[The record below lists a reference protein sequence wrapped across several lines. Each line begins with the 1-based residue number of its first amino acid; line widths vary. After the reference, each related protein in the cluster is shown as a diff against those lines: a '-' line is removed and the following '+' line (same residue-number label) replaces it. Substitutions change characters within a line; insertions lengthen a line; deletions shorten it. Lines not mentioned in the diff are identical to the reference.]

1 MGKYVIKIWPE
12 EVRRELPTGI
22 ENFDNYFKIL
32 SGTFT
37 IFYVCNQ
44 TYNDT
49 QGVLGS
55 WINNL
60 FDDEF
65 ATVVSTYS
73 DVITVIGGFM
83 EKQPDLIEKAA
94 VLSRDGRT
102 SWIDMYT
109 LRGFNEVEAEN
120 IMVNYYKVLKS
131 LDYDVTLLF
140 MVKMPERCQSINQ
153 LYDFLNEIME
163 RNKGYR
169 GMRVMV
175 FYGDDFVDNWG
186 PKNALNALKTQV
198 NRFVQKLH
206 HAYVYVFS
214 YKGHLPEFHASI
226 ERMADNILLWDFDEE
241 REEKFLRIL
250 KTPILNSFYGKV
262 PYVLNQKGLP
272 EFKNTKIGV

>member
-1 MGKYVIKIWPE
+1 MEKDIIKIWPE

-60 FDDEF
+60 FDDEI

-73 DVITVIGGFM
+73 DVITVIRGFM
-83 EKQPDLIEKAA
+83 EKQPHLVEKSA
-94 VLSRDGRT
+94 VLARAGRT

-109 LRGFNEVEAEN
+109 LKGFNEVEAEKV
-120 IMVNYYKVLKS
+120 MVNHYKALKS
-131 LDYDVTLLF
+131 LNYDENLLF
-140 MVKMPERCQSINQ
+140 MVKMPERCQSVKQ
-153 LYDFLNEIME
+153 LYDFLSEIME

-169 GMRVMV
+169 GMRIMV
-175 FYGDDFVDNWG
+175 FYGDDLVDTWG
-186 PKNALNALKTQV
+186 PKNVLNVLKTQV
-198 NRFVQKLH
+198 NRFVHKLQ
-206 HAYVYVFS
+206 HAYVYIFS
-214 YKGHLPEFHASI
+214 YKGHLPKFHTFI
-226 ERMADNILLWDFDEE
+226 ERMADNILLWGFDGE
-241 REEKFLRIL
+241 REEKFLQIL

-272 EFKNTKIGV
+272 EFTV

>member
-1 MGKYVIKIWPE
+1 MEKDIIKIWPE

-44 TYNDT
+44 TYNDI

-60 FDDEF
+60 FDDEI

-73 DVITVIGGFM
+73 DVMTVIRGFM
-83 EKQPDLIEKAA
+83 EKQPHLVEKSA
-94 VLSRDGRT
+94 VLTRDGRT

-109 LRGFNEVEAEN
+109 LRGFNEVEAEKV
-120 IMVNYYKVLKS
+120 MVNYYKALKS
-131 LDYDVTLLF
+131 LNYDENLLF
-140 MVKMPERCQSINQ
+140 MVKMPERCQSVKQ

-169 GMRVMV
+169 GMRIMV
-175 FYGDDFVDNWG
+175 FYGDDLVDTWG
-186 PKNALNALKTQV
+186 PKNVLNVLKTQV
-198 NRFVQKLH
+198 NRFVHKLQ
-206 HAYVYVFS
+206 HAYVYIFS
-214 YKGHLPEFHASI
+214 YKGHLPKFHTFI
-226 ERMADNILLWDFDEE
+226 ERMADNILLWGFDGE
-241 REEKFLRIL
+241 REEKFLQIL

-272 EFKNTKIGV
+272 EFTV

>member
-1 MGKYVIKIWPE
+1 MEKDIIKIWPE

-44 TYNDT
+44 TYDDT

-60 FDDEF
+60 FDDEI

-73 DVITVIGGFM
+73 DVITVIRGFM
-83 EKQPDLIEKAA
+83 EKQPHLVEKSA
-94 VLSRDGRT
+94 VLARAGRT

-109 LRGFNEVEAEN
+109 LKGFNEVEAEKV
-120 IMVNYYKVLKS
+120 MVNHYKALKS
-131 LDYDVTLLF
+131 LNYDENLLF
-140 MVKMPERCQSINQ
+140 MVKMPERCQSVKQ
-153 LYDFLNEIME
+153 LYDFLSEIME

-169 GMRVMV
+169 GMRIMV
-175 FYGDDFVDNWG
+175 FYGDDLVDTWG
-186 PKNALNALKTQV
+186 PKNVLNVLKTQV
-198 NRFVQKLH
+198 NMFAHKLQ
-206 HAYVYVFS
+206 HAYVYIFS
-214 YKGHLPEFHASI
+214 YKGHLPKFHTFI
-226 ERMADNILLWDFDEE
+226 ERMADNILLWGFDGE
-241 REEKFLRIL
+241 REEKFLQIL

-272 EFKNTKIGV
+272 EFTV

>member
-1 MGKYVIKIWPE
+1 MEKDIIKIWPE

-44 TYNDT
+44 TYNDI

-60 FDDEF
+60 FDDEI

-73 DVITVIGGFM
+73 DVMTVIRGFM
-83 EKQPDLIEKAA
+83 EKQPHLVEKSA
-94 VLSRDGRT
+94 VLTRDGRT

-109 LRGFNEVEAEN
+109 LRGFNEVEAEKV
-120 IMVNYYKVLKS
+120 MVNYYKALKS
-131 LDYDVTLLF
+131 LNYDENLLF
-140 MVKMPERCQSINQ
+140 MVKMPERCQSVKQ

-169 GMRVMV
+169 GMRIMV
-175 FYGDDFVDNWG
+175 FYGDDLVDTWG
-186 PKNALNALKTQV
+186 PKNVLNVLKTQV
-198 NRFVQKLH
+198 NRFGHKLQ
-206 HAYVYVFS
+206 HAYVYIFS
-214 YKGHLPEFHASI
+214 YKGHLPKFHTFI
-226 ERMADNILLWDFDEE
+226 ERMADNILLWGFDGE
-241 REEKFLRIL
+241 REEKFLQIL

-272 EFKNTKIGV
+272 EFTV

>member
-1 MGKYVIKIWPE
+1 MEKDIIKIWPE

-60 FDDEF
+60 FDDEI

-73 DVITVIGGFM
+73 DVITVIRGFM
-83 EKQPDLIEKAA
+83 EKQPHLVEKSA
-94 VLSRDGRT
+94 VLTRDGRT

-109 LRGFNEVEAEN
+109 LRGFNEVEAEKV
-120 IMVNYYKVLKS
+120 MVNHYKALKS
-131 LDYDVTLLF
+131 LNYDENLLF
-140 MVKMPERCQSINQ
+140 MVKMPERCQSVKQ
-153 LYDFLNEIME
+153 LYDFLSEIME

-169 GMRVMV
+169 GMRIMV
-175 FYGDDFVDNWG
+175 FYGDDLVDTWG
-186 PKNALNALKTQV
+186 PKNVLNVLKTQV
-198 NRFVQKLH
+198 NRFVHKLQ
-206 HAYVYVFS
+206 HAYVYIFS
-214 YKGHLPEFHASI
+214 YKGHLPKFHTFI
-226 ERMADNILLWDFDEE
+226 ERMADNILLWGFDGE
-241 REEKFLRIL
+241 REEKFLQIL

-272 EFKNTKIGV
+272 EFTV

>member
-1 MGKYVIKIWPE
+1 MEKDIIKIWPE

-44 TYNDT
+44 TYNDI

-60 FDDEF
+60 FDDEI

-73 DVITVIGGFM
+73 DVMTVIRGFM
-83 EKQPDLIEKAA
+83 EKQPHLVEKSA
-94 VLSRDGRT
+94 VLTRDGRT

-109 LRGFNEVEAEN
+109 LRGFNEVEAEKV
-120 IMVNYYKVLKS
+120 MVNHYKALKS
-131 LDYDVTLLF
+131 LNYDENLLF
-140 MVKMPERCQSINQ
+140 MVKMPERCQSVKQ

-169 GMRVMV
+169 GMRIMV
-175 FYGDDFVDNWG
+175 FYGDDLVDTWG
-186 PKNALNALKTQV
+186 PKNVLNVLKTQV
-198 NRFVQKLH
+198 NRFGHKLQ
-206 HAYVYVFS
+206 HAYVYIFS
-214 YKGHLPEFHASI
+214 YKGHLPKFHTFI
-226 ERMADNILLWDFDEE
+226 ERMADNILLWGFDGE
-241 REEKFLRIL
+241 REEKFLQIL

-272 EFKNTKIGV
+272 EFTV

>member
-1 MGKYVIKIWPE
+1 MEKDIIKIWPE

-60 FDDEF
+60 FDDEI

-73 DVITVIGGFM
+73 DVITVIRGFM
-83 EKQPDLIEKAA
+83 EKQPHLVEKSA
-94 VLSRDGRT
+94 VLARAGRT

-109 LRGFNEVEAEN
+109 LKGFNEVEAEKV
-120 IMVNYYKVLKS
+120 MVNHYKALKS
-131 LDYDVTLLF
+131 LNYDENLLF
-140 MVKMPERCQSINQ
+140 MVKMPERCQSVKQ
-153 LYDFLNEIME
+153 LYDFLSEIME

-169 GMRVMV
+169 EMRIMV
-175 FYGDDFVDNWG
+175 FYGDDLVDTWG
-186 PKNALNALKTQV
+186 PKNVLNVLKTQV
-198 NRFVQKLH
+198 NRFVHKLQ
-206 HAYVYVFS
+206 HAYVYIFS
-214 YKGHLPEFHASI
+214 YKGHLPKFHTFI
-226 ERMADNILLWDFDEE
+226 ERMADNILLWGFDGE
-241 REEKFLRIL
+241 REEKFLQIL

-262 PYVLNQKGLP
+262 PFVLNQKGLP
-272 EFKNTKIGV
+272 EFTV

>member
-1 MGKYVIKIWPE
+1 MEKDIIKIWPE

-60 FDDEF
+60 FDDEI

-73 DVITVIGGFM
+73 DVITVIRGFM
-83 EKQPDLIEKAA
+83 EKQPHLVEKSA
-94 VLSRDGRT
+94 VLTRDGRT

-109 LRGFNEVEAEN
+109 LRGFNETEAEK
-120 IMVNYYKVLKS
+120 IMVSHYKALESLNY
-131 LDYDVTLLF
+131 DENLLF
-140 MVKMPERCQSINQ
+140 MVKMPERCQSVKQ
-153 LYDFLNEIME
+153 LFDFLNEIME

-169 GMRVMV
+169 GMRIMV
-175 FYGDDFVDNWG
+175 FYGDDFVDTWG
-186 PKNALNALKTQV
+186 PKNVLNVLKTQV
-198 NRFVQKLH
+198 NKFVHKLQ
-206 HAYVYVFS
+206 HAYVYIFS
-214 YKGHLPEFHASI
+214 YKGHLPKFHAFI
-226 ERMADNILLWDFDEE
+226 ERMADNILLWGFDEE
-241 REEKFLRIL
+241 REEKFLQIL

-272 EFKNTKIGV
+272 EFTV

>member
-1 MGKYVIKIWPE
+1 MEKDIIKIWPE

-60 FDDEF
+60 FDDEI

-73 DVITVIGGFM
+73 DVITVIRGFM
-83 EKQPDLIEKAA
+83 EKQPHLVEKSA
-94 VLSRDGRT
+94 VLTRDGRT

-109 LRGFNEVEAEN
+109 LRGFNEVEAEKV
-120 IMVNYYKVLKS
+120 MVNHYKALKS
-131 LDYDVTLLF
+131 LNYDENLLF
-140 MVKMPERCQSINQ
+140 MVKMPERCQSVKQ

-169 GMRVMV
+169 GMRIMV
-175 FYGDDFVDNWG
+175 FYGDDLVDTWG
-186 PKNALNALKTQV
+186 PKNVLNVLKTQV
-198 NRFVQKLH
+198 NRFVHKLQ
-206 HAYVYVFS
+206 HAYVYIFS
-214 YKGHLPEFHASI
+214 YKGHLPKFHTFI
-226 ERMADNILLWDFDEE
+226 ERMADNILLWGFDGE
-241 REEKFLRIL
+241 REEKFLQIL

-272 EFKNTKIGV
+272 EFTV

>member
-1 MGKYVIKIWPE
+1 MEKDIIKIWPE

-44 TYNDT
+44 TYNDI

-60 FDDEF
+60 FDDEI

-73 DVITVIGGFM
+73 DVMTVIRGFM
-83 EKQPDLIEKAA
+83 EKQPHLVEKSA
-94 VLSRDGRT
+94 VLTRDGRT

-109 LRGFNEVEAEN
+109 LRGFNEVEAEKV
-120 IMVNYYKVLKS
+120 MVNHYKALKS
-131 LDYDVTLLF
+131 LNYDENLLF
-140 MVKMPERCQSINQ
+140 MVKMPERCQSVKQ

-169 GMRVMV
+169 GMRIMV
-175 FYGDDFVDNWG
+175 FYGDDLVDTWG
-186 PKNALNALKTQV
+186 PKNVLNVLKTQV
-198 NRFVQKLH
+198 NRFVHKLQ
-206 HAYVYVFS
+206 HAYVYIFS
-214 YKGHLPEFHASI
+214 YKGHLPKFHTFI
-226 ERMADNILLWDFDEE
+226 ERMADNILLWGFDGEK
-241 REEKFLRIL
+241 EEKFLQIL

-272 EFKNTKIGV
+272 EFTV

>member
-1 MGKYVIKIWPE
+1 MEKDIIKIWPE

-60 FDDEF
+60 FDDEI

-73 DVITVIGGFM
+73 DVITVIRGFM
-83 EKQPDLIEKAA
+83 EKQPHLVEKSA
-94 VLSRDGRT
+94 VLTRDGRT

-109 LRGFNEVEAEN
+109 LKGFNEVEAEKV
-120 IMVNYYKVLKS
+120 MVNHYKALKS
-131 LDYDVTLLF
+131 LNYDENLLF
-140 MVKMPERCQSINQ
+140 MVKMPERCQSVKQ
-153 LYDFLNEIME
+153 LYDFLSEIME

-169 GMRVMV
+169 GMRIMV
-175 FYGDDFVDNWG
+175 FYGDDLVDTWG
-186 PKNALNALKTQV
+186 PKNVLNVLKTQV
-198 NRFVQKLH
+198 NRFVHKLQ
-206 HAYVYVFS
+206 HAYVYIFS
-214 YKGHLPEFHASI
+214 YKGHLPKFHTFI
-226 ERMADNILLWDFDEE
+226 ERMADNILLWGFDGE
-241 REEKFLRIL
+241 REEKFLQIL

-272 EFKNTKIGV
+272 EFTV

>member
-1 MGKYVIKIWPE
+1 MEKDIIKIWPE

-60 FDDEF
+60 FDDEI
-65 ATVVSTYS
+65 AAVVSTYS
-73 DVITVIGGFM
+73 DVITVIRGFM
-83 EKQPDLIEKAA
+83 EKQPHLVEKSA
-94 VLSRDGRT
+94 VLARYGRT

-109 LRGFNEVEAEN
+109 LRGFNEVEAEKV
-120 IMVNYYKVLKS
+120 MVNHYKALKS
-131 LDYDVTLLF
+131 LNYDENLLF
-140 MVKMPERCQSINQ
+140 MVKMPERCQSVKQ
-153 LYDFLNEIME
+153 LYDFLSEIME

-169 GMRVMV
+169 GMRIMV
-175 FYGDDFVDNWG
+175 FYGDDLVDTWG
-186 PKNALNALKTQV
+186 PKNVLNVLKTQV
-198 NRFVQKLH
+198 NRFVHKLQ
-206 HAYVYVFS
+206 HAYVYIFS
-214 YKGHLPEFHASI
+214 YKGHLPKFHTFI
-226 ERMADNILLWDFDEE
+226 ERMADNILLWGFDGE
-241 REEKFLRIL
+241 REEKFLQIL

-272 EFKNTKIGV
+272 EFTL

>member
-1 MGKYVIKIWPE
+1 MEKDIIKIWPE

-44 TYNDT
+44 TYNDI

-60 FDDEF
+60 FDDEI

-73 DVITVIGGFM
+73 DVMTVIRGFM
-83 EKQPDLIEKAA
+83 EKQPHLVEKSA
-94 VLSRDGRT
+94 VLTRDGRT

-109 LRGFNEVEAEN
+109 LRGFNEVEAEKV
-120 IMVNYYKVLKS
+120 MVKHYKALKALNY
-131 LDYDVTLLF
+131 DENLLF
-140 MVKMPERCQSINQ
+140 MVKMPERCQSVKQ
-153 LYDFLNEIME
+153 LHDFLNEIME

-169 GMRVMV
+169 GMRIMV
-175 FYGDDFVDNWG
+175 FYGDDLVDTWG
-186 PKNALNALKTQV
+186 PKNVLNVLKTQV
-198 NRFVQKLH
+198 NRFGHKLQ
-206 HAYVYVFS
+206 HAYVYIFS
-214 YKGHLPEFHASI
+214 YKGHLPKFHTFI
-226 ERMADNILLWDFDEE
+226 ERMADNILLWGFDGEK
-241 REEKFLRIL
+241 EEKFLQIL

-272 EFKNTKIGV
+272 EFTV

>member
-1 MGKYVIKIWPE
+1 MEKDIIKIWPE

-44 TYNDT
+44 TYNDI

-60 FDDEF
+60 FDDEI

-73 DVITVIGGFM
+73 DVMTVIRGFM
-83 EKQPDLIEKAA
+83 EKQPHLVEKSA
-94 VLSRDGRT
+94 VLTRDGRT

-109 LRGFNEVEAEN
+109 LRGFNEVEAEKV
-120 IMVNYYKVLKS
+120 MVNYYKALKS
-131 LDYDVTLLF
+131 LNYDENLLF
-140 MVKMPERCQSINQ
+140 MVKMPERCQSVKQ

-169 GMRVMV
+169 GMRIMV
-175 FYGDDFVDNWG
+175 FYGDDLVDTWG
-186 PKNALNALKTQV
+186 PKNVLNVLKTQV
-198 NRFVQKLH
+198 NRFVHKLQ
-206 HAYVYVFS
+206 HAYVYIFS
-214 YKGHLPEFHASI
+214 YKGHLPKFHTFI
-226 ERMADNILLWDFDEE
+226 ERMADNILLWGFDGEK
-241 REEKFLRIL
+241 EEKFLQIL

-272 EFKNTKIGV
+272 EFTV